1 MALAIAVALIGAES
15 PQAVQIAVT
24 GATSGDSYTVN
35 GNWAG
40 GEWPV
45 RGGDSTLAA
54 GTTIIL
60 VDVAS
65 PINVPVTYT
74 VTHDA
79 DGASVTSSSITATHP
94 DLEVMTSVD
103 GLTVIRFQ
111 RRGNDGAPRALTMR
125 SVTYPIPG
133 RNLPGVRFDISAGES
148 MTMLLDTIDDDTD
161 NLFDLLRT
169 GGLVLLRN
177 NGSVRDT
184 PAVQYLLVTDAPSQL
199 NGVDNTRTWSLACQ
213 VVDDPEPDVIVVID
227 TWDELDSVYSALTW
241 TNFDTEWSTKTW
253 DQFDLVD
260 WASR

>member
-40 GEWPV
+40 GQWAV
-45 RGGDSTLAA
+45 RGGDSTVAA
-54 GTTIIL
+54 GTTIVL

-65 PINVPVTYT
+65 PINVPLTYT

-79 DGASVTSSSITATHP
+79 DGASVTSSPITVPHP
-94 DLEVMTSVD
+94 DEEVLTSVD
-103 GLTVIRFQ
+103 GLTVVRFQ
-111 RRGNDGAPRALTMR
+111 RRLNDGAPRALTMR
-125 SVTYPIPG
+125 SQTYPIPG
-133 RNLPGVRFDISAGES
+133 RNLPGLRFDVSAGES
-148 MTMLLDTIDDDTD
+148 MSLAVDTIDDDTD

-177 NGSVRDT
+177 DGSVRDT
-184 PAVQYLLVTDAPSQL
+184 PAVQFLLVTDAPSVL
-199 NGVDNTRTWSLACQ
+199 NGIDNTRTWSLGCQ
-213 VVDDPEPDVIVVID
+213 VVDDPEPDVVVVID
-227 TWDELDSVYSALTW
+227 TWDELDAVYAALTW

-253 DQFDLVD
+253 DKFDLED
-260 WASR
+260 WATR